1 MLIGRNNFD
10 LCEPKVIIVNVINVV
25 GNRTKRLIGASV
37 QKSLLKM
44 YSFGEKKKTI
54 FYDI

>member
-1 MLIGRNNFD
+1 MLIGRNNLD
-10 LCEPKVIIVNVINVV
+10 LCQPKVIIVNVINVV

-54 FYDI
+54 F